1 MIPLLL
7 LAGGLAAWWAWRKG
21 YLRTPEPG
29 DLAAI
34 GGAIVA
40 LRLLSTGRWL
50 PALVAG
56 AGVAWWIYRKR
67 RTHRPA
73 AMAIEDARALLEL
86 PPDADAP
93 AIRAAHRRLI
103 AHVHPDAGGSAEL
116 ARRVNAARDIL
127 LSELNRKP
135 PRAS

>member
-1 MIPLLL
+1 MILILL

-21 YLRTPEPG
+21 YLRTPDPG
-29 DLAAI
+29 DIAAI
-34 GGAIVA
+34 AGAMVA
-40 LRLLSTGRWL
+40 LRLLSPGRFL
-50 PALVAG
+50 PAAIAG

-67 RTHRPA
+67 KGQRPA
-73 AMAIEDARALLEL
+73 ASVVADARSLLEL
-86 PPDADAP
+86 PPDADAE

-103 AHVHPDAGGSAEL
+103 AQVHPDAGGSAEL